1 MLIIMKIYHIFLS
14 LCRRKGIQK
23 QLRQPRKP
31 LRNGIHPPHQ
41 VCLHFGAISK
51 NRLLQF
57 FDGILRFVSQCL
69 NVLRRF
75 LFLAAVGRQTR
86 KINRKIRQ
94 PPVGILFLQCR
105 RKVLYHRDLVR
116 QQLMIAAKF
125 ALICHLPC
133 LFQLIARIVQSS
145 LHALPNQR
153 KPAAGIYRFPL
164 RKEKALRQLL

>member
-1 MLIIMKIYHIFLS
+1 MEIYHILFP

-57 FDGILRFVSQCL
+57 FNCILRFVSQCL
-69 NVLRRF
+69 NALRRF
-75 LFLAAVGRQTR
+75 LFLAAVGRQVR

-105 RKVLYHRDLVR
+105 RKILHHRDLVR
-116 QQLMIAAKF
+116 QKLMVAAKF

-145 LHALPNQR
+145 LHTLPNQQ